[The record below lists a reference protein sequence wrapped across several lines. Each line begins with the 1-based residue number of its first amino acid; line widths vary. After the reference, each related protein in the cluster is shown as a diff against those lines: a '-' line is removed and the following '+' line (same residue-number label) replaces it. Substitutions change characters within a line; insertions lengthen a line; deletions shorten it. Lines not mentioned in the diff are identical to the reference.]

1 MSSWVLVGFINHDR
15 NSKAVIFKQETFKH
29 LLETCPP
36 FSKQIPRPLF
46 FWKTYSGLAMLSEGQ
61 GDSPSVPRKRRI
73 TSQLCYGHQP
83 YPRHFPGFSHSKRH
97 HYFIW
102 AWGMLT
108 ANVKLFSD
116 GNLILVCLTSN
127 SRKLFEFWQGTH
139 HFSAGISDW
148 G

>member
-1 MSSWVLVGFINHDR
+1 MTGIPKQSFSSKRLSNICLRHVLLSQSRFLDH
-15 NSKAVIFKQETFKH
+15 
-29 LLETCPP
+29 
-36 FSKQIPRPLF
+36 FSFGRH
-46 FWKTYSGLAMLSEGQ
+46 SGLAMLSEGQ
-61 GDSPSVPRKRRI
+61 GDSPSVPRRRRI

-116 GNLILVCLTSN
+116 RNLILVCLTSN

-148 G
+148 GWRAGSVLC